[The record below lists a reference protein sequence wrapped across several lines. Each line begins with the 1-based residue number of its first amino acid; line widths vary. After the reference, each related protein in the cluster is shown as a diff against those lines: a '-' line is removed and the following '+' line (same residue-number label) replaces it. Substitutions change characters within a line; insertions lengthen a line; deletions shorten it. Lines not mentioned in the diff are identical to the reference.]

1 MSTSSALR
9 KLLLARRCTWW
20 HVSDAPCYLT
30 SRNGV
35 GTQCAYVVVSML
47 HHCWHDVNVKFPRS
61 SAPIKTV
68 DSPTPAGR
76 VCCYCGEIRTE
87 PLPPLPPKRSHGPYV
102 DDDSEWYVVD
112 DAECRGQ
119 AIVHVNLEPA
129 VVPIKTEL

>member
-1 MSTSSALR
+1 VRGRSRARL
-9 KLLLARRCTWW
+9 LLLARRCTWW
-20 HVSDAPCYLT
+20 HLFDAPCYLS
-30 SRNGV
+30 SRNAV
-35 GTQCAYVVVSML
+35 GTQRAYVIVSML

-61 SAPIKTV
+61 GDPIKTV
-68 DSPTPAGR
+68 DSPTPEGR

-119 AIVHVNLEPA
+119 ANVHVNLEPA